1 MNDITEMSYKERIKN
16 LESLLYTETH
26 KLNCENVELMDLLE
40 EKQKEIMHLRRRIH
54 ELEYLL
60 KCGSLYE

>member
-16 LESLLYTETH
+16 LDSLLYTGTH

-60 KCGSLYE
+60 KWGSLYE